1 MGVMEQWQVPTL
13 LGSTAQ
19 GSGSHV
25 PFCSVF
31 PPLEG
36 QMGNKAQE
44 TQQAEAT
51 GRWRD
56 DQLPHEKEQLRPLK
70 AVKPINSTAT
80 VD

>member
-1 MGVMEQWQVPTL
+1 MGVMEQWQVPRL

-25 PFCSVF
+25 PFCSVL

-36 QMGNKAQE
+36 PVGNKAPE
-44 TQQAEAT
+44 TQQEEAT
-51 GRWRD
+51 GHWRYD
-56 DQLPHEKEQLRPLK
+56 KLPREKEQFQPLK
-70 AVKPINSTAT
+70 AMKPINSIAT